1 MNPFLIRFACVL
13 LLSLGTTVAC
23 RAESHASSASSAGSA
38 SLGSVSDSIH
48 GSSRSSSGKDK
59 VAEGEYQVIEVAAL
73 PDRAGMLRLR
83 LQERAAKSGEAPAA
97 FLLDLPQAALGARGL
112 AAGETV
118 SVRERPY
125 GLEFAR
131 TAPRGEAFFLV
142 LNDDWRGE
150 LDAHAV
156 TF

>member
-1 MNPFLIRFACVL
+1 MNPSPIRFACVL
-13 LLSLGTTVAC
+13 LLSLCASFAC
-23 RAESHASSASSAGSA
+23 RADSLASSASSAGSA
-38 SLGSVSDSIH
+38 SVGSASDSIH
-48 GSSRSSSGKDK
+48 GSSKSSSGKDK

-73 PDRAGMLRLR
+73 PDRPGMLRLR
-83 LQERAAKSGEAPAA
+83 LQARTAAGNDEPAA
-97 FLLDLPQAALGARGL
+97 FLLDLPQTALGPRGL
-112 AAGETV
+112 AAGDVV
-118 SVRERPY
+118 SVRDRPY

-131 TAPRGEAFFLV
+131 TAPREAFFLV